1 MQTKT
6 KSYILLAL
14 IILLGIFLR
23 VYHIDQAPPGVY
35 PDEAVN
41 GLDAA
46 TANATGHYLWF
57 YPANNG
63 REGLFM
69 NLIAI
74 CFKFFGISVLT
85 LKLPSIIFGTLA
97 IWGIYLLGAELFRS
111 RNVGL
116 IGAFLTAVSFWS
128 INFSRI
134 GFRAIMVPALL
145 AFSFYFL
152 FRGMRTKKW
161 HAFAIGG
168 LFFGLGLHT
177 YIAFRIAPLILV
189 VVLFALVLSR
199 EKFFKHY
206 WWSIIV
212 FIIFSA
218 LSAGP
223 MLYTFFVAHP
233 EYWQS
238 RTSEISI
245 MNPAVN
251 QGHLLQTFGRT
262 FGLSLAKYNFWGDQN
277 WRQNFP
283 PYAILDPLTG
293 IAFLFG
299 FIYSIIKFFHLLFI
313 RFRRGIR
320 DERLE
325 VYTFLLSGF
334 FIMLLPEV
342 MGAEGNPHALR
353 SIGTMPFVFIFSA
366 LAFNYFFGK
375 THAKTYLHKKLV
387 GGLAIIILLSIG
399 LFNPLKYFVFWAHNP
414 KTAEAFEANLAD
426 AQKYIHTLSPDEEIF
441 FVSGNMQRVPL
452 RLFNFNNPNFL
463 DLHPTE
469 ANDIQP
475 KNSDKFTVVFTDYQK
490 EDIEKNL
497 MTRFPKL
504 KLEERTDK
512 AGMKFYILK

>member
-1 MQTKT
+1 MTTKT
-6 KSYILLAL
+6 KSYLVLAL

-23 VYHIDQAPPGVY
+23 TYHIESAPPGVY

-41 GLDAA
+41 GLDAI
-46 TANATGHYLWF
+46 NAMHGQWQWF

-69 NLIAI
+69 NLIAL

-111 RNVGL
+111 RHVGL

-134 GFRAIMVPALL
+134 SFRANMTPAII
-145 AFSFYFL
+145 ASSFYFL
-152 FRGMRTKKW
+152 FKGLRTKKW
-161 HAFAIGG
+161 YDFALGG
-168 LFFGLGLHT
+168 LVFGLGLHT

-189 VVLFALVLSR
+189 ATLPFLILSR
-199 EKFFKHY
+199 ENFLKNYWPSIVTFIFFA
-206 WWSIIV
+206 
-212 FIIFSA
+212 FISA
-218 LSAGP
+218 SP

-245 MNPAVN
+245 LNPAVN
-251 QGHLLQTFGRT
+251 QGHLLQAFGKT
-262 FGLSLAKYNFWGDQN
+262 FGLALAKYNFWGDQN
-277 WRQNFP
+277 WRQNYP

-313 RFRRGIR
+313 RFKRKIR
-320 DERLE
+320 DEKLE
-325 VYTFLLSGF
+325 VYVFLLAGF
-334 FIMLLPEV
+334 FLMLLPEI
-342 MGAEGNPHALR
+342 MGEEGNPHALR
-353 SIGTMPFVFIFSA
+353 SIGTMPFVFIFAA
-366 LAFNYFFGK
+366 LTLSYFFGK
-375 THAKTYLHKKLV
+375 YHEKTYVHKKLV
-387 GGLAIIILLSIG
+387 AGLALVMLISIG
-399 LFNPLKYFVFWAHNP
+399 LFNPIKYFVFWAHNP

-426 AQKYIHTLSPDEEIF
+426 AQNYIRTISPEKEIF
-441 FVSGNMQRVPL
+441 FVSGNLQRVPL
-452 RLFNFNNPNFL
+452 RLFNSENLNFHE
-463 DLHPTE
+463 LHPAEIDTVMPRDPH
-469 ANDIQP
+469 N
-475 KNSDKFTVVFTDYQK
+475 FVVVFTDYQK
-490 EDIEKNL
+490 EDVITNL
-497 MTRFPKL
+497 ATRFPNL